1 MRHQEGFFASLLWEP
16 IGAGANNGHR
26 AISLWNHYRISLVSI
41 LQTLEKKS
49 DITRHV
55 TVITSVMPFNIKVEP
70 LVAGGT
76 DPKTVDPVGIVVLRT
91 DELVLS
97 VQVLADNS
105 SVSCDDRKG
114 N

>member
-1 MRHQEGFFASLLWEP
+1 M
-16 IGAGANNGHR
+16 
-26 AISLWNHYRISLVSI
+26 SI

-114 N
+114 NWILLQKKIVFREEILPC